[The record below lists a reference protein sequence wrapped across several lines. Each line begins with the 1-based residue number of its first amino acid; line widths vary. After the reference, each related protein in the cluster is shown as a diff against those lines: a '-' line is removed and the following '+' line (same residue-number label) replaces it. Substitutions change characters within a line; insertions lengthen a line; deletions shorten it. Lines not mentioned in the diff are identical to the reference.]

1 MRKRAFSIIFILI
14 IWSVIVPTF
23 PIFISA
29 AIKLDGKE
37 NEINNLK
44 TSALTE
50 ITTQI
55 VINDLPSSPANW
67 IWAKGQGYCT
77 GSGTLSDPYIISELF
92 FNNSSFS
99 QNLLVIEHS
108 RKYFIIRD
116 CEFKGHS
123 QFAGIQLFNTTN
135 GVITENMMHPLT
147 GALVWLL
154 NASYNVIQNN
164 NASGGYFYGVLI
176 EGSGEGPGGYA
187 RMNTVTDNLI
197 THNGD
202 AGIKFV
208 NWFVTHNVVS
218 DNFIFNNTIGI
229 ELGTLVNNNTITGNQ
244 IGNSSS
250 IGLIISNVCRYNEI
264 YENCFFTNG
273 LHAIDYGLNNSW
285 DDGAKGNYWDNY
297 TGLDTDNDGIGDV
310 PYNISGFGGAQDN
323 FPLMSCPTPTSS
335 PPEVPGYDA
344 FLVLFAGVASI
355 IGIIFMSSKKKIKY

>member
-1 MRKRAFSIIFILI
+1 MRKRAFSIIFALI
-14 IWSVIVPTF
+14 ISSVIMTIG
-23 PIFISA
+23 PILFSVAMNSGESHGKIST
-29 AIKLDGKE
+29 L
-37 NEINNLK
+37 N
-44 TSALTE
+44 TSASTE
-50 ITTQI
+50 ISNT
-55 VINDLPSSPANW
+55 VIIDDLPGSPTNW
-67 IWAKGQGYCT
+67 TWAKDQGYCT
-77 GSGTLSDPYIISELF
+77 GLGTQSNPYIIADKF
-92 FNNSSFS
+92 FNTSSTTWNCLS
-99 QNLLVIEHS
+99 IIHS
-108 RKYFIIRD
+108 RAHFIVKD

-147 GALVWLL
+147 GALVWLS

-164 NASGGYFYGVLI
+164 NASGGYFSGVVI
-176 EGSGEGPGGYA
+176 EGATEGPGGST

-202 AGIKFV
+202 AGIIFV
-208 NWFVTHNVVS
+208 NSFVTHNVVS

-229 ELGTLVNNNTITGNQ
+229 EMYTSADNNTITGNQ

-250 IGLIISNVCRYNEI
+250 IGLSISNGCEYNEI

-297 TGLDTDNDGIGDV
+297 TGLDADNDGIGDV
-310 PYNISGFGGAQDN
+310 PSNISGFGGAQDN

-335 PPEVPGYDA
+335 PPEVPGYDV
-344 FLVLFAGVASI
+344 FLLLFAGVASI